1 VENELIVVVLTA
13 DARPGRLRET
23 ELFRSLQMKRN
34 GFVELKPG
42 MALWLWLCAGCLIYV
57 GGCSVG
63 PRVLY
68 EKEIEMKH
76 PLAAG
81 STVDAKTS
89 SGSIRIE
96 GIDTHECHVVARIR
110 VRAKSQ
116 ALAAEIAE
124 QIEILMTPT
133 PSGLEIRADKPK
145 RSHVSISISYDI
157 TVPNQ
162 TSIVCVSSSGSL
174 KVMDIEGDVN
184 ARTSSGSVQCEN
196 LLGDTATLG
205 TSSGSVHVNDVTLS
219 TCQLRT
225 SSGSV
230 HGHQINCPDIKANVS
245 SGSITIVCTE
255 TTPPELKAD
264 LQTSSGSVNLTVP
277 QAYTGRV
284 DLSTSSGSIRTDF
297 PVTVQG
303 KISKKHL
310 MGTIGSGAGTIKL
323 KSSSGSVRLK
333 SN

>member
-1 VENELIVVVLTA
+1 
-13 DARPGRLRET
+13 
-23 ELFRSLQMKRN
+23 MKRDE
-34 GFVELKPG
+34 FVTLKSSV
-42 MALWLWLCAGCLIYV
+42 LLLWLCTGFLICV

-63 PRVLY
+63 PRILV

-81 STVDAKTS
+81 SIVDAETS
-89 SGSIRIE
+89 SGSITVE
-96 GIDTHECHVVARIR
+96 GIDTHECHVVAKIR
-110 VRAKSQ
+110 VRAKTQ

-124 QIEILMTPT
+124 QIEILITPT
-133 PSGLEIRADKPK
+133 ASGLEIRAEKPK

-157 TVPNQ
+157 TVPNRS
-162 TSIVCVSSSGSL
+162 SIVCGSSSGSL
-174 KVMDIEGDVN
+174 KVIDIEGDVN
-184 ARTSSGSVQCEN
+184 ARTSSGSVRCEN
-196 LLGDTATLG
+196 LVGDTATLG
-205 TSSGSVHVNDVTLS
+205 TSSGSVHLKGATFS

-225 SSGSV
+225 SSGSIHV
-230 HGHQINCPDIKANVS
+230 DQINCPDIKASVS
-245 SGSITIVCTE
+245 SGSITIVCTQ
-255 TTPPELKAD
+255 TSLPELKAD

-277 QAYTGRV
+277 QAYKGRV

-297 PVTVQG
+297 PVAVQG

-310 MGTIGSGAGTIKL
+310 VGTVGSGAGTIRL